1 MATAQATPVRPARAG
16 ARRGPLA
23 ALRDRPAAGKLLLL
37 ALAAVILVPLVH
49 SRWGGGIWPDALTAD
64 LSAPL
69 GEVTDWI
76 VSNRDNHPLFLYFFG
91 HISNAVVLSVRGVYL
106 ILLALGWAGVTVLAA
121 AVAWRV
127 AGIRLALT
135 AAVSFLVC
143 GLLGMWV
150 PTMQTLALMVVAVLA
165 SVVLGLLLGLA
176 AGLSDRTF
184 RVLRPVLDTMQVLP
198 AFAYLLPVVLIFG
211 IGVPGAVLA
220 TVVYAAPPMA
230 RLTALGLRGADAG
243 VMEAVASLGATGKQR
258 LLTARLPL
266 ARKELLLGLNQTIMM
281 ALSMAVIASVIGAG
295 GLGDRV
301 YQALSSVDVGAALAA
316 GIPIVLLAVVL
327 DRTTE
332 AAGRRIGAEPTGP
345 ALLRGWRG
353 WTLAALATAVVAFVG
368 RATDGRVWPEDVT
381 VAIAGPVNTA
391 KDWMVD
397 HLYTGVPVVGGT
409 ADLAAHFTSGVLNP
423 LRSGLTGLPW
433 WSVLLIVAALAW
445 TIGTWRTAATAVLA
459 MAAIGVL
466 GVWEP
471 SMDTLSQVL
480 AAVAVTLVLG
490 FGIAIGAARSERLE
504 RLLRPVLDVFQ
515 TMPQFVY
522 LIPVVALFGVG
533 RAPAAAAAVVYAL
546 PAVVRITTQGLRGV
560 DPAAMECARSLGATT
575 GQQLRQVQLPLAR
588 PSLLLAV
595 NQAVVLVLAVV
606 IIGGLVGSGALGYE
620 VVLGL
625 AQGDLATG
633 VDAEDGAHRDLLRQ
647 RGHLLLDVDP
657 FTVRPGVGQLH
668 RGARHGGRVRLDL
681 LGPHRGLHQRTFA
694 PPVPAPRH
702 DDPVAH
708 HRPERDAEPGLVEGA
723 LRLGEQLAYALRVG
737 DEHAPVAPEPPA
749 HHVPVPPQEFEEGE
763 GVLPELRQ
771 VPEQRQPP
779 GARYERMAARRGVE
793 LRAGLRGHRKDS
805 APWGAPRGGAQ
816 SFEPHRT

>member
-1 MATAQATPVRPARAG
+1 MATAQATTRTAAG
-16 ARRGPLA
+16 PPGSGPLA
-23 ALRDRPAAGKLLLL
+23 ALRGRPALGKILLLMVV
-37 ALAAVILVPLVH
+37 AAVAVPVVH
-49 SRWGGGIWPDALTAD
+49 ARWGGGVWPGALTVD
-64 LSAPL
+64 LTGPL
-69 GEVTDWI
+69 GEVNDWI
-76 VSNRDNHPLFLYFFG
+76 IGNRDSHPLFLYFFG

-106 ILLALGWAGVTVLAA
+106 TLLALGWAGVTAVAA
-121 AVAWRV
+121 LVAWRA
-127 AGIRLALT
+127 AGWRLALT
-135 AAVSFLVC
+135 AGVSFLVC
-143 GLLGMWV
+143 GVLGMWV
-150 PTMQTLALMVVAVLA
+150 PTMQTLALMIVAVLA
-165 SVVLGLLLGLA
+165 SVVLGLVLGLA
-176 AGLSDRTF
+176 GGLSDRTF

-198 AFAYLLPVVLIFG
+198 AFAYLLPVVLVFG

-243 VMEAVASLGATGKQR
+243 VMEAVTSLGATGRQR

-345 ALLRGWRG
+345 AALRGARG
-353 WTLAALATAVVAFVG
+353 WGIAALAAAVVAVAG
-368 RATDGRVWPEDVT
+368 RFTGGRIWPDGVV

-397 HLYTGVPVVGGT
+397 HLYTGVPVIGGT
-409 ADLAAHFTSGVLNP
+409 ADWAAHFTSWILNP
-423 LRSGLTGLPW
+423 LRGGLQGLPW

-445 TIGTWRTAATAVLA
+445 TIGTWRTALTAVLA

-466 GVWEP
+466 GVWDQ
-471 SMDTLSQVL
+471 SMDTLSQVV

-490 FGIAIGAARSERLE
+490 FAIAVGAARSRRFE

-560 DPAAMECARSLGATT
+560 DPAAMECARSLGATS
-575 GQQLRQVQLPLAR
+575 GQQLRQVQIPLAR
-588 PSLLLAV
+588 PALLLAV
-595 NQAVVLVLAVV
+595 NQGVVLVLAVV
-606 IIGGLVGSGALGYE
+606 IIGGLVGSGALGYD
-620 VVLGL
+620 VVFGL

-633 VDAEDGAHRDLLRQ
+633 LVAGAAIVCLGLM
-647 RGHLLLDVDP
+647 LD
-657 FTVRPGVGQLH
+657 
-668 RGARHGGRVRLDL
+668 RV
-681 LGPHRGLHQRTFA
+681 T
-694 PPVPAPRH
+694 
-702 DDPVAH
+702 
-708 HRPERDAEPGLVEGA
+708 
-723 LRLGEQLAYALRVG
+723 
-737 DEHAPVAPEPPA
+737 
-749 HHVPVPPQEFEEGE
+749 
-763 GVLPELRQ
+763 
-771 VPEQRQPP
+771 QPT
-779 GARYERMAARRGVE
+779 ARR
-793 LRAGLRGHRKDS
+793 RRKES
-805 APWGAPRGGAQ
+805 
-816 SFEPHRT
+816 